1 MRIHFMSSILA
12 GLCVLVL
19 PAVLLAQSAA
29 PAQDLSG
36 VWSPRPRARTLNAN
50 PVELMRPWAAQEH
63 QRVRAGLTNP
73 DEQAL
78 DRLDPA
84 QACFPYGPSRQLT
97 LNRPFEI
104 VQIPGR
110 VIILYESLH
119 EVRHVWTDGRTH
131 NQGLQPSWLGHSVG
145 RWDGNTFVVDTV
157 GFRQDTWLDGD
168 GTPHSEALRFVER
181 FRRTN
186 PTTLEL
192 DFTVDDPEAY
202 TKSWGG
208 KHTYELKPDW
218 QIMEHL
224 NCEDYLR
231 ERVQEIMKKTR

>member
-1 MRIHFMSSILA
+1 MRNRLIGSVLTGVGLLVLA
-12 GLCVLVL
+12 PVLV
-19 PAVLLAQSAA
+19 AQT
-29 PAQDLSG
+29 PGQDLSG
-36 VWSPRPRARTLNAN
+36 VWSPRRGARALNAN
-50 PVELMRPWAAQEH
+50 PVELMRPSAAQEY
-63 QRVRAGLTNP
+63 QRVRAGITNP
-73 DEQAL
+73 DEQGL

-97 LNRPFEI
+97 LNRPFEV

-110 VIILYESLH
+110 VLILYESLH
-119 EVRHVWTDGRTH
+119 EVRRIWTDGRT
-131 NQGLQPSWLGHSVG
+131 NRQGLPPAWFGHSVG
-145 RWDGNTFVVDTV
+145 RWDGNTFIADTT

-181 FRRTN
+181 FRRVDRN
-186 PTTLEL
+186 TLEV

-202 TKSWGG
+202 TKPWGG

-231 ERVQEIMKKTR
+231 ERVQEIMKKPR